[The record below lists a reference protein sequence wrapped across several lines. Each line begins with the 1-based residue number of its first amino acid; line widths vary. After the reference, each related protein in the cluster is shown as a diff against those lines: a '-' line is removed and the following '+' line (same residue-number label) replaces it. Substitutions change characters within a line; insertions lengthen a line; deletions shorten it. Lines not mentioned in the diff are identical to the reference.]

1 MDRLDAVD
9 RAHDLPRHTDDEGVR
24 GNDLVLA
31 HERACSD
38 DRAFADLRARQHRR
52 VHADEDMVADL
63 RAMHDSAVPDR
74 HIVAD
79 DARSVIRHMKA
90 DEILHIRALADRDVV
105 HIAACNDARPKARI
119 LRDAHIARQEHLRRD
134 EGLLVNLRLDAMKLH
149 AGKRIH
155 KTLSLSSIE
164 FSCRILL
171 YND

>member
-1 MDRLDAVD
+1 MNRLDAVN
-9 RAHDLPRHTDDEGVR
+9 RAHDLARHADDEGIR
-24 GNDLVLA
+24 RNDLVLA
-31 HERACSD
+31 HEGPCGD

-90 DEILHIRALADRDVV
+90 DEILHIRALADRDVI
-105 HIAACNDARPKARI
+105 HIAARNNARPKARI
-119 LRDAHIARQEHLRRD
+119 LRDAHIARKKHLRCD
-134 EGLLVNLRLDAMKLH
+134 ESLLINLRLDAMKFR

-155 KTLSLSSIE
+155 KTLSFSPIE
-164 FSCRILL
+164 FSHCILL